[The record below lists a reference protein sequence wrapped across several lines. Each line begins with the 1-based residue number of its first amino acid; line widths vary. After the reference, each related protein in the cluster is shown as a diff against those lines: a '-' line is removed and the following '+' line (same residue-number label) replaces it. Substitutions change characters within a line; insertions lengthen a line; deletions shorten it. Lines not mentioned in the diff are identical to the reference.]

1 MSGHAGISY
10 LALIEDQLQKER
22 DRRKA
27 FEERAIT
34 VITTSGTL
42 VTLMFGLAAVVTS
55 ATSFSLP
62 VTARNILA
70 VAAIGF
76 LLAIVAALS
85 ANVPLNY
92 MEPTAQG
99 LLDLTE
105 DAMWSAD
112 EKIGERAVARLYTK
126 MINRARRMNMIK
138 VRLLVAALVCEV
150 LAGLVVAV
158 AVIYTL
164 LEA

>member
-1 MSGHAGISY
+1 MSGRAGTAY
-10 LALIEDQLQKER
+10 LAVIQDQLQKER

-62 VTARNILA
+62 DTARNILSVA
-70 VAAIGF
+70 VVGF
-76 LLAIVAALS
+76 LLAIVAALF

-99 LLDLTE
+99 MLDLTE
-105 DAMWSAD
+105 ETAWSAD
-112 EKIGERAVARLYTK
+112 ERIGERAVARLYTK
-126 MINRARRMNMIK
+126 MIDRARRMNMVK
-138 VRLLVAALVCEV
+138 VRLLVVALIFEV
-150 LAGLVVAV
+150 LAGLIVAV